1 VCVRDEVSDE
11 GGFQVALWPPPPLS
25 PPNAPPLVLHTC
37 CGIAA
42 APAPAPAHAS
52 CCCTSAPAPALL
64 FPFFMQ
70 QPQQRW
76 LQPAFPPHPPPPLH
90 IQHRHPPM
98 RALRALARPVPSLP
112 LRSLSS
118 AAPASSPS
126 AVFPREGAGVNYA
139 LNWQLCDVSVVP
151 HHAVARNAKPSK
163 AAASVDAASA
173 AGKLYQVSTVNKGQT
188 VTPFGDLLVAVGG
201 ASPPPPAPSTPSRS
215 SLTPPPPPLLLQPQ
229 RRSSCW
235 PPPPKA
241 CQTCRSCTWRTVPSA
256 QVLHPHPP
264 PLPPPHTLPFNSP
277 PPPPPLQPAAV
288 TCPSVS
294 SPIPPLSPPTRAS
307 SLLPLPP
314 VANGPSSQLTCSHP

>member
-1 VCVRDEVSDE
+1 
-11 GGFQVALWPPPPLS
+11 
-25 PPNAPPLVLHTC
+25 
-37 CGIAA
+37 
-42 APAPAPAHAS
+42 
-52 CCCTSAPAPALL
+52 
-64 FPFFMQ
+64 
-70 QPQQRW
+70 
-76 LQPAFPPHPPPPLH
+76 
-90 IQHRHPPM
+90 M

-151 HHAVARNAKPSK
+151 QLAVARNAKPSK
-163 AAASVDAASA
+163 PAASVDAASA

-201 ASPPPPAPSTPSRS
+201 ASPPPAPSTPSRS
-215 SLTPPPPPLLLQPQ
+215 SSPPPPPPPPFAAAEAKQLLAAATQGLSNVSQLHVEDGAVGTGTAPSPSTPPPPHSLSLL
-229 RRSSCW
+229 
-235 PPPPKA
+235 
-241 CQTCRSCTWRTVPSA
+241 T
-256 QVLHPHPP
+256 
-264 PLPPPHTLPFNSP
+264 
-277 PPPPPLQPAAV
+277 PPLQPAAV

-294 SPIPPLSPPTRAS
+294 SPTLPPSPLTRAS